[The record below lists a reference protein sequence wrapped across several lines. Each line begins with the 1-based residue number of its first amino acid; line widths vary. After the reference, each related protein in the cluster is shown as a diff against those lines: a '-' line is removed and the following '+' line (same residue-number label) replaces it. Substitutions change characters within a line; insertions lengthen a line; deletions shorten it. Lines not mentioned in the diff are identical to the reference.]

1 MVQTPA
7 LRQYGISSSG
17 EGHSQRNK
25 CDLIIGREMNI
36 YNSIITKITIVNINC
51 MPTVYQTTTQYQA

>member
-7 LRQYGISSSG
+7 SGQYGTSSSG

-25 CDLIIGREMNI
+25 HDLIIGIEM
-36 YNSIITKITIVNINC
+36 KIE
-51 MPTVYQTTTQYQA
+51 